1 MIKKKL
7 DVFSLIKSE
16 IEVLKKSGSET
27 ASLDCRLLL
36 SYVLEKKST
45 LYTHENVYITEDQ
58 IKKFK
63 VLISERSLGKPVS
76 RIINKRNFWKR
87 DFKLNEEVLDPRQ
100 DTEVLITAV
109 LKYYSNIFDKLDILD
124 LGSGSG
130 CIGLSLLEEL
140 KNSNVSFLDVSK
152 KSLEIVKI
160 NATEYNLEHRSA
172 YFQLNWNSKNWD
184 SDLLKFRNKSKFD
197 IIVTNPP
204 YIPTDEIKSLQ
215 REVKYFDPFVALDG
229 GLDGLMA
236 YKTIFSKFNR
246 ILKNSSKIFVEIG
259 IGQKE
264 MVIKIGY
271 ENNLLLLG
279 YEKDLSGIV
288 RVIVFMTK

>member
-16 IEVLKKSGSET
+16 IEILKKSGSET

-45 LYTHENVYITEDQ
+45 LYTHENVYITDDE

-140 KNSNVSFLDVSK
+140 KYSNVSFLDVSK

-215 REVKYFDPFVALDG
+215 REVKDFDPFVALDG

-236 YKTIFSKFNR
+236 YKTIFPKFKR
-246 ILKNSSKIFVEIG
+246 ILKNGSKIFVEIG
-259 IGQKE
+259 MGQE
-264 MVIKIGY
+264 DMVIKIGY

>member
-45 LYTHENVYITEDQ
+45 LYTHENVYITDDE

-63 VLISERSLGKPVS
+63 VLISERSLGKPIS

-140 KNSNVSFLDVSK
+140 KYSNVSFLDVSK

-215 REVKYFDPFVALDG
+215 REVKDFDPFVALDG

-236 YKTIFSKFNR
+236 YKTIFPKFNR
-246 ILKNSSKIFVEIG
+246 ILKNGSKIFVEIG
-259 IGQKE
+259 MGQE
-264 MVIKIGY
+264 DMVIKIGY

>member
-45 LYTHENVYITEDQ
+45 LYTHENVYITDDE

-140 KNSNVSFLDVSK
+140 KYSNVSFLDVSK

-204 YIPTDEIKSLQ
+204 YIPTDEIKSL
-215 REVKYFDPFVALDG
+215 RKEVKDFDPFVALDG
-229 GLDGLMA
+229 GFDGLMA
-236 YKTIFSKFNR
+236 YKTIFPKFNR
-246 ILKNSSKIFVEIG
+246 ILKNGSKIFVEIG
-259 IGQKE
+259 MGQE
-264 MVIKIGY
+264 DMVIKIGY

>member
-36 SYVLEKKST
+36 SHVLEKTST
-45 LYTHENVYITEDQ
+45 LYTHENVYITDDE

-109 LKYYSNIFDKLDILD
+109 LKYYSDKFDKLDILD

-140 KNSNVSFLDVSK
+140 KYSNVSFLDVSK

-160 NATEYNLEHRSA
+160 NAAEYNLENRSA

-215 REVKYFDPFVALDG
+215 REVKDFDPFVALDG

-236 YKTIFSKFNR
+236 YKTIFPKFNR
-246 ILKNSSKIFVEIG
+246 ILKNGSKIFVEIG
-259 IGQKE
+259 IGQE
-264 MVIKIGY
+264 DMVIKIGY

>member
-27 ASLDCRLLL
+27 ASLDCRILL
-36 SYVLEKKST
+36 SHVLEKTST
-45 LYTHENVYITEDQ
+45 LYTHENVNITDDE

-109 LKYYSNIFDKLDILD
+109 LKYYSNKFDKLDILD

-140 KNSNVSFLDVSK
+140 KYSNVSFLDVSK

-215 REVKYFDPFVALDG
+215 REVKDFDPFVALDG

-236 YKTIFSKFNR
+236 YKTIFPKFNR
-246 ILKNSSKIFVEIG
+246 ILKNGSKIFVEIG
-259 IGQKE
+259 IGQE
-264 MVIKIGY
+264 DMVIKIGY

>member
-58 IKKFK
+58 IKNFK

-215 REVKYFDPFVALDG
+215 REVKDFDPFVALDG

-236 YKTIFSKFNR
+236 YKTIFPKFNR
-246 ILKNSSKIFVEIG
+246 ILKNGSKIFVEIG
-259 IGQKE
+259 MGQE
-264 MVIKIGY
+264 DMVIKIGY

>member
-1 MIKKKL
+1 M
-7 DVFSLIKSE
+7 
-16 IEVLKKSGSET
+16 
-27 ASLDCRLLL
+27 
-36 SYVLEKKST
+36 
-45 LYTHENVYITEDQ
+45 
-58 IKKFK
+58 
-63 VLISERSLGKPVS
+63 GKPVS

-109 LKYYSNIFDKLDILD
+109 LKYYSNKFDKLDILD

-140 KNSNVSFLDVSK
+140 KYSNVSFLDVSK

-215 REVKYFDPFVALDG
+215 REVKDFDPFVALDG

-236 YKTIFSKFNR
+236 YKTIFPKFNR
-246 ILKNSSKIFVEIG
+246 ILKNGSKIFVEIG
-259 IGQKE
+259 MGQE
-264 MVIKIGY
+264 DMVIKIGY

>member
-36 SYVLEKKST
+36 SFVLEKKST
-45 LYTHENVYITEDQ
+45 LYTHENVYITDDE
-58 IKKFK
+58 IKNFK

-140 KNSNVSFLDVSK
+140 KFSNVSFLDVSK

-215 REVKYFDPFVALDG
+215 REVKDFDPFVALDG

-236 YKTIFSKFNR
+236 YKTIFPKFNR
-246 ILKNSSKIFVEIG
+246 ILKNGSKIFVEIG
-259 IGQKE
+259 MGQE
-264 MVIKIGY
+264 DMVIKIGY

>member
-45 LYTHENVYITEDQ
+45 LYTHENVYITDDE

-140 KNSNVSFLDVSK
+140 KYSNVSFLDVSK

-215 REVKYFDPFVALDG
+215 REVKDFDPFVALDG

-236 YKTIFSKFNR
+236 YKTIFPKFNR
-246 ILKNSSKIFVEIG
+246 ILKNGSKIFVEIG
-259 IGQKE
+259 MGQE
-264 MVIKIGY
+264 DMVIKIGY

-288 RVIVFMTK
+288 RVIVFVTK

>member
-27 ASLDCRLLL
+27 ASLDCRILL
-36 SYVLEKKST
+36 SHVLEKTST
-45 LYTHENVYITEDQ
+45 LYTHENVNITDDE

-215 REVKYFDPFVALDG
+215 REVKDFDPFVALDG

-236 YKTIFSKFNR
+236 YKTIFPKFNR
-246 ILKNSSKIFVEIG
+246 ILKNGSKIFVEIG
-259 IGQKE
+259 MGQE
-264 MVIKIGY
+264 DMVIKIGY

>member
-1 MIKKKL
+1 MIKKIL

-45 LYTHENVYITEDQ
+45 LYTHENVYITDDE

-140 KNSNVSFLDVSK
+140 KYSNVSFLDVSK

-215 REVKYFDPFVALDG
+215 REVKDFDPFVALDG
-229 GLDGLMA
+229 GFDGLMA
-236 YKTIFSKFNR
+236 YKTIFPKFNR
-246 ILKNSSKIFVEIG
+246 ILKNGSKIFVEIG
-259 IGQKE
+259 MGQE
-264 MVIKIGY
+264 DMVIKIGY

>member
-215 REVKYFDPFVALDG
+215 REVKDFDPFVALDG

-236 YKTIFSKFNR
+236 YKTIFPKFNR
-246 ILKNSSKIFVEIG
+246 ILKNGSKIFVEIG
-259 IGQKE
+259 MGQE
-264 MVIKIGY
+264 DMVIKIAY

>member
-1 MIKKKL
+1 MIRKKL
-7 DVFSLIKSE
+7 DVFSLIKPE
-16 IEVLKKSGSET
+16 IEVLKRSGSET
-27 ASLDCRLLL
+27 SSLDCRLLL
-36 SYVLEKKST
+36 SHVLEKKNT
-45 LYTHENVYITEDQ
+45 VYTHENVYITDNQ

-109 LKYYSNIFDKLDILD
+109 LKYYTNIFDKLDILD

-140 KNSNVSFLDVSK
+140 KFSNVSFLDVSK

-160 NATEYNLEHRSA
+160 NATEYNLEHRSE

-184 SDLLKFRNKSKFD
+184 NDLLKYRNKSKFD

-215 REVKYFDPFVALDG
+215 KEVKDFDPFIALDG
-229 GLDGLMA
+229 GFDGLMA
-236 YKTIFSKFNR
+236 YKTIFPKFNR
-246 ILKNSSKIFVEIG
+246 ILKNGSKVFVEIG
-259 IGQKE
+259 MGQE
-264 MVIKIGY
+264 DMVIKIGH

>member
-36 SYVLEKKST
+36 SFVLEKKST
-45 LYTHENVYITEDQ
+45 LYTHENVYITDDE
-58 IKKFK
+58 IKNFK
-63 VLISERSLGKPVS
+63 VLISERSLGKPIS

-140 KNSNVSFLDVSK
+140 KYSNVSFLDVSK

-215 REVKYFDPFVALDG
+215 REVKDFDPFVALDG

-236 YKTIFSKFNR
+236 YKTIFPKFNR
-246 ILKNSSKIFVEIG
+246 ILKNGSKIFVEIG
-259 IGQKE
+259 MGQE
-264 MVIKIGY
+264 DMVIKIGY

>member
-45 LYTHENVYITEDQ
+45 LYTHENVYITDDE
-58 IKKFK
+58 IKNFK

-160 NATEYNLEHRSA
+160 NATEYNLEHRSE
-172 YFQLNWNSKNWD
+172 YFQLNWNSKNWHN
-184 SDLLKFRNKSKFD
+184 DLLKYRNKSKFD

-215 REVKYFDPFVALDG
+215 KEVKDFDPFIALDG
-229 GLDGLMA
+229 GFDGLMA
-236 YKTIFSKFNR
+236 YKTIFPKFNR
-246 ILKNSSKIFVEIG
+246 ILKNGSKVFVEIG
-259 IGQKE
+259 MGQE
-264 MVIKIGY
+264 DMVIKIGH

>member
-45 LYTHENVYITEDQ
+45 LYTHENVYITDDE
-58 IKKFK
+58 IKNFK

-109 LKYYSNIFDKLDILD
+109 LKYYSNKFDKLDILD

-140 KNSNVSFLDVSK
+140 KYSNVSFLDVSK

-215 REVKYFDPFVALDG
+215 REVKDFDPFVALDG

-236 YKTIFSKFNR
+236 YKTIFPKFNR
-246 ILKNSSKIFVEIG
+246 ILKNGSKIFVEIG
-259 IGQKE
+259 MGQE
-264 MVIKIGY
+264 DMVIKIGY

>member
-1 MIKKKL
+1 MIKKIL

-45 LYTHENVYITEDQ
+45 LYTHENVYITDDE

-140 KNSNVSFLDVSK
+140 KYSNVSFLDVSK

-204 YIPTDEIKSLQ
+204 YIPTDEIKSL
-215 REVKYFDPFVALDG
+215 RKEVKDFDPFVALDG
-229 GLDGLMA
+229 GFDGLMA
-236 YKTIFSKFNR
+236 YKTIFPKFNR
-246 ILKNSSKIFVEIG
+246 ILKNGSKIFVEIG
-259 IGQKE
+259 MGQE
-264 MVIKIGY
+264 DMVIKIGY

>member
-45 LYTHENVYITEDQ
+45 LYTHENVYITDDE

-109 LKYYSNIFDKLDILD
+109 LKYYSNKFDKLDILD

-140 KNSNVSFLDVSK
+140 KYSNVSFLDVSK

-215 REVKYFDPFVALDG
+215 REVKDFDPFVALDG

-236 YKTIFSKFNR
+236 YKTIFPKFNR
-246 ILKNSSKIFVEIG
+246 ILKNGSKIFVEIG
-259 IGQKE
+259 IGQE
-264 MVIKIGY
+264 DMVIKIGY

>member
-45 LYTHENVYITEDQ
+45 LYTHENVYITDDE

-140 KNSNVSFLDVSK
+140 KNSNVSFLDVSE

-160 NATEYNLEHRSA
+160 NATEYNLEHRSE

-215 REVKYFDPFVALDG
+215 REVKDFDPFVALDG

-236 YKTIFSKFNR
+236 YKTIFPKFNR
-246 ILKNSSKIFVEIG
+246 ILKNGSKVFVEIG
-259 IGQKE
+259 MGQE
-264 MVIKIGY
+264 DMVIKIGY

-279 YEKDLSGIV
+279 YEKDFSGIV

>member
-140 KNSNVSFLDVSK
+140 KYSNVSFLDVSK

-215 REVKYFDPFVALDG
+215 REVKDFDPFVALDG

-236 YKTIFSKFNR
+236 YKTIFPKFNR
-246 ILKNSSKIFVEIG
+246 ILKNGSKIFVEIG
-259 IGQKE
+259 IGQE
-264 MVIKIGY
+264 DMVIKIGY

>member
-45 LYTHENVYITEDQ
+45 LYTHENVYITDDE

-140 KNSNVSFLDVSK
+140 KYSNVSFLDVSK

-215 REVKYFDPFVALDG
+215 KEVKDFDPFVALDG

-236 YKTIFSKFNR
+236 YKTIFPKFNR
-246 ILKNSSKIFVEIG
+246 ILKNGSKIFVEIG
-259 IGQKE
+259 MGQE
-264 MVIKIGY
+264 DMVIKIGY

>member
-1 MIKKKL
+1 MIRKKL
-7 DVFSLIKSE
+7 DVFSLIKPE

-36 SYVLEKKST
+36 SHVLEKKNT
-45 LYTHENVYITEDQ
+45 IYTHENVYITDNE

-109 LKYYSNIFDKLDILD
+109 LKYYTNIFDKLDILD

-140 KNSNVSFLDVSK
+140 KFSNVSFLDVSK

-160 NATEYNLEHRSA
+160 NATEYNLEHRSE

-184 SDLLKFRNKSKFD
+184 NDLLKYRNKSKFD

-204 YIPTDEIKSLQ
+204 YIPTDKIKSLQ
-215 REVKYFDPFVALDG
+215 REVKDFDPFIALDG
-229 GLDGLMA
+229 GIDGLIA
-236 YKTIFSKFNR
+236 YKNIFPKFNR
-246 ILKNSSKIFVEIG
+246 ILKNGSKIFVEIG
-259 IGQKE
+259 MGQE
-264 MVIKIGY
+264 DMVIKIGH

>member
-1 MIKKKL
+1 MIRKKL
-7 DVFSLIKSE
+7 DVFSLIKPE

-36 SYVLEKKST
+36 SHVLEKKNT
-45 LYTHENVYITEDQ
+45 VYTHENVYITDDE

-63 VLISERSLGKPVS
+63 VLISERSLGKPIS

-140 KNSNVSFLDVSK
+140 KYSNVSFLDVSK

-215 REVKYFDPFVALDG
+215 REVKDFDPFVALDG

-236 YKTIFSKFNR
+236 YKTIFPKFNR
-246 ILKNSSKIFVEIG
+246 ILKNGSKVFVEIG
-259 IGQKE
+259 MGQE
-264 MVIKIGY
+264 DMVIKIGH

>member
-140 KNSNVSFLDVSK
+140 KYSNVSFLDVSK

-215 REVKYFDPFVALDG
+215 REVKDFDPFVALDG

-236 YKTIFSKFNR
+236 YKTIFPKFNR
-246 ILKNSSKIFVEIG
+246 ILKNGSKIFVEIG
-259 IGQKE
+259 MGQE
-264 MVIKIGY
+264 DMVIKIGY

>member
-27 ASLDCRLLL
+27 ASLDCRILL
-36 SYVLEKKST
+36 SHVLEKTST
-45 LYTHENVYITEDQ
+45 LYTHENVNITDDE

-63 VLISERSLGKPVS
+63 VLISERSFGKPVS

-215 REVKYFDPFVALDG
+215 REVKDFDPFVALDG

-236 YKTIFSKFNR
+236 YKTIFPKFNR
-246 ILKNSSKIFVEIG
+246 ILKNGSKIFVEIG
-259 IGQKE
+259 MGQE
-264 MVIKIGY
+264 DMVIKIGY

>member
-1 MIKKKL
+1 MIKKIL

-45 LYTHENVYITEDQ
+45 LYTHENVYITDDE

-140 KNSNVSFLDVSK
+140 KYSNVSFLDVSK

-204 YIPTDEIKSLQ
+204 YIPTDEIKSL
-215 REVKYFDPFVALDG
+215 RKEVKDFDPFVALDG

-236 YKTIFSKFNR
+236 YKTIFPKFNR
-246 ILKNSSKIFVEIG
+246 ILKNGSKIFVEIG
-259 IGQKE
+259 MGQE
-264 MVIKIGY
+264 DMVIKIGY

>member
-7 DVFSLIKSE
+7 DVFSLIKPE
-16 IEVLKKSGSET
+16 IEVLKKSGSGT

-36 SYVLEKKST
+36 SHVLEKKNT
-45 LYTHENVYITEDQ
+45 VYTHENVYITDNE

-109 LKYYSNIFDKLDILD
+109 LKYYTNIFDKLDILD

-140 KNSNVSFLDVSK
+140 KFSNVSFLDVSE

-160 NATEYNLEHRSA
+160 NATEYNLEHRSE

-184 SDLLKFRNKSKFD
+184 NDLLKYRNKSKFD

-215 REVKYFDPFVALDG
+215 KEVKDFDPFIALDG
-229 GLDGLMA
+229 GFDGLMA
-236 YKTIFSKFNR
+236 YKTIFPKFNR
-246 ILKNSSKIFVEIG
+246 ILKNGSKVFVEIG
-259 IGQKE
+259 MGQE
-264 MVIKIGY
+264 DMVIKIGH

>member
-1 MIKKKL
+1 MIRKKL
-7 DVFSLIKSE
+7 DVFSLIKPE

-36 SYVLEKKST
+36 SHVLEKKNT
-45 LYTHENVYITEDQ
+45 VYTHENVYITDNE

-109 LKYYSNIFDKLDILD
+109 LKYYTNIFDKLDILD

-140 KNSNVSFLDVSK
+140 KFSNISFLDVSE

-160 NATEYNLEHRSA
+160 NATEYNLEHRSE

-184 SDLLKFRNKSKFD
+184 SNLLKFRNKSKFD

-215 REVKYFDPFVALDG
+215 REVKDFDPFVALDG

-236 YKTIFSKFNR
+236 YKTIFPKFNR
-246 ILKNSSKIFVEIG
+246 ILKNGSKVFVEIG
-259 IGQKE
+259 MGQE
-264 MVIKIGY
+264 DMVIKIGH

>member
-45 LYTHENVYITEDQ
+45 LYTHENVYITDDE

-140 KNSNVSFLDVSK
+140 KYSNVSFLDVSK

-172 YFQLNWNSKNWD
+172 YFQLNWNLKNWD

-204 YIPTDEIKSLQ
+204 YIPTDEIKSL
-215 REVKYFDPFVALDG
+215 RKEVKDFDPFVALDG

-236 YKTIFSKFNR
+236 YKTIFPKFNR
-246 ILKNSSKIFVEIG
+246 ILKNGSKIFVEIG
-259 IGQKE
+259 MGQE
-264 MVIKIGY
+264 DMVIKIGY

>member
-7 DVFSLIKSE
+7 DVFSLIKPE

-45 LYTHENVYITEDQ
+45 LYTHENVYITDDE

-109 LKYYSNIFDKLDILD
+109 LKYYSNKFDKLDILD

-140 KNSNVSFLDVSK
+140 KYSNVSFLDVSK

-236 YKTIFSKFNR
+236 YKTIFPKFNR
-246 ILKNSSKIFVEIG
+246 ILKNGSKIFVEIG
-259 IGQKE
+259 MGQE
-264 MVIKIGY
+264 DMVIKIGY

>member
-1 MIKKKL
+1 MIRKKL
-7 DVFSLIKSE
+7 DVFSLIKPE

-36 SYVLEKKST
+36 SFVLEKKST
-45 LYTHENVYITEDQ
+45 IYTHENVYITDDE
-58 IKKFK
+58 IKNFK

-215 REVKYFDPFVALDG
+215 REVKDFDPFVALDG

-236 YKTIFSKFNR
+236 YKTIFPKFNR
-246 ILKNSSKIFVEIG
+246 ILKNGSKIFVEIG
-259 IGQKE
+259 MGQE
-264 MVIKIGY
+264 DMVIKIGY

>member
-36 SYVLEKKST
+36 SFVLEKKST
-45 LYTHENVYITEDQ
+45 LYTHENVYITDDE

-87 DFKLNEEVLDPRQ
+87 DFKLNEQVLDPRQ
-100 DTEVLITAV
+100 DTEVLITSV
-109 LKYYSNIFDKLDILD
+109 LKYYSNKFDKLDILD

-140 KNSNVSFLDVSK
+140 KYSNVSFLDVSK

-160 NATEYNLEHRSA
+160 NATEYNLENRSE

-215 REVKYFDPFVALDG
+215 REVKDFDPFVALDG

-236 YKTIFSKFNR
+236 YKTIFPKFKR
-246 ILKNSSKIFVEIG
+246 ILKNGSKIFVEIG
-259 IGQKE
+259 MGQE
-264 MVIKIGY
+264 DMVIKIGY

-279 YEKDLSGIV
+279 CENDLSGIV

>member
-45 LYTHENVYITEDQ
+45 LYTHENVYITDDE

-160 NATEYNLEHRSA
+160 NATEYNLEHRSE

-204 YIPTDEIKSLQ
+204 YIPTDEIKSL
-215 REVKYFDPFVALDG
+215 
-229 GLDGLMA
+229 
-236 YKTIFSKFNR
+236 
-246 ILKNSSKIFVEIG
+246 
-259 IGQKE
+259 
-264 MVIKIGY
+264 
-271 ENNLLLLG
+271 
-279 YEKDLSGIV
+279 
-288 RVIVFMTK
+288 

>member
-36 SYVLEKKST
+36 SFVLEKKST
-45 LYTHENVYITEDQ
+45 LYTHENVYITDDE

-140 KNSNVSFLDVSK
+140 KYSNVSFLDVSK

-160 NATEYNLEHRSA
+160 NAAEYNLENRSE

-215 REVKYFDPFVALDG
+215 REVKDFDPFVALDG

-236 YKTIFSKFNR
+236 YKTIFPKFNR
-246 ILKNSSKIFVEIG
+246 ILKNGSKIFVEIG
-259 IGQKE
+259 MGQE
-264 MVIKIGY
+264 DMVIKIGY

>member
-45 LYTHENVYITEDQ
+45 LYTHENVYITDDE

-140 KNSNVSFLDVSK
+140 KYSNVSFLDVSK

-172 YFQLNWNSKNWD
+172 YFQLNWNLKNWD

-215 REVKYFDPFVALDG
+215 REVKDFDPFVALDG

-236 YKTIFSKFNR
+236 YKTIFPKFNR
-246 ILKNSSKIFVEIG
+246 ILKNGSKIFVEIG
-259 IGQKE
+259 MGQE
-264 MVIKIGY
+264 DMVIKIGY

>member
-7 DVFSLIKSE
+7 NVFSLIRSE

-45 LYTHENVYITEDQ
+45 LYTHENVYITDDE

-140 KNSNVSFLDVSK
+140 KYSNVSFLDVSK

-172 YFQLNWNSKNWD
+172 YFQLNWNLKNWD

-215 REVKYFDPFVALDG
+215 REVKDFDPFVALDG

-236 YKTIFSKFNR
+236 YKTIFPKFNR
-246 ILKNSSKIFVEIG
+246 ILKNGSKIFVEIG
-259 IGQKE
+259 MGQE
-264 MVIKIGY
+264 DMVIKIGY

>member
-45 LYTHENVYITEDQ
+45 LYTHENVYITDDE

-140 KNSNVSFLDVSK
+140 KFSNVSFLDVSK

-184 SDLLKFRNKSKFD
+184 SDLLKFRNKSRFD

-215 REVKYFDPFVALDG
+215 REVKDFDPFVALDG

-236 YKTIFSKFNR
+236 YKTIFPKFNR
-246 ILKNSSKIFVEIG
+246 ILKNGSKIFVEIG
-259 IGQKE
+259 MGQE
-264 MVIKIGY
+264 DMVIKIGY

>member
-45 LYTHENVYITEDQ
+45 LYTHENVYITDDE
-58 IKKFK
+58 IKNFK

-215 REVKYFDPFVALDG
+215 REVKDFDPFVALDG

-236 YKTIFSKFNR
+236 YKTIFPKFNR
-246 ILKNSSKIFVEIG
+246 ILKNGSKIFVEIG
-259 IGQKE
+259 MGQE
-264 MVIKIGY
+264 DMVIKIGY

-279 YEKDLSGIV
+279 YEKDFSGIV